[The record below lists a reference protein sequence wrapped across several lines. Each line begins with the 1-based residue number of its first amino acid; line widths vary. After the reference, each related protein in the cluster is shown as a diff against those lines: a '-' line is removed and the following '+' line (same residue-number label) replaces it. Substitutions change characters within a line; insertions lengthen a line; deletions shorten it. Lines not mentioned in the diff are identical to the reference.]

1 MKVYCSAKV
10 AQCVIMGE
18 VIFIR
23 DPNEVRSNW
32 RLGIVS
38 RVDPGTD
45 SRTDG
50 TGETV
55 DNDQGCGYIT
65 VQRAVNQLIVLVPA
79 DREDDKNRLK
89 LRPKEENFLVKRG
102 NSANKRSGDQC
113 FVSSRNS
120 YA

>member
-1 MKVYCSAKV
+1 
-10 AQCVIMGE
+10 MGE
-18 VIFIR
+18 VILIR

-45 SRTDG
+45 GRTDG

-89 LRPKEENFLVKRG
+89 LMTLQAKRREFFSEKG
-102 NSANKRSGDQC
+102 EQC
-113 FVSSRNS
+113 EQEKWGPVFRVVTK
-120 YA
+120 